1 MGMPQENGNQ
11 STARQHQPLII
22 SRYNLLLEK
31 LLIGETIDNLLLEL
45 ACLIQ
50 KTTGLY
56 LCRDDLQRRWQIHA
70 LRRRPTTAHWLTSKP
85 ESGFPVGRRK
95 SLHSGC
101 HGPPDDSVRR
111 TERKIRPLQYSRL

>member
-50 KTTGLY
+50 EKQPDCISAVMTCSDDGKSMRCAAGPQLPTGLRKKSGPMVTTGNQN
-56 LCRDDLQRRWQIHA
+56 DRRSTI
-70 LRRRPTTAHWLTSKP
+70 TSLKN
-85 ESGFPVGRRK
+85 
-95 SLHSGC
+95 
-101 HGPPDDSVRR
+101 
-111 TERKIRPLQYSRL
+111 